1 MPCQIEARLLSQPK
15 LNVLEVHM
23 WTLLCP
29 AKLRLGY
36 GPDQSPKRFL
46 NLIRVMLKSMM
57 IICRIFLLNF
67 LIKNE
72 LMMHFFEFFW
82 IIVLF
87 YFFWF
92 FLRFYIFMIF
102 LLNFSET
109 KKVSS

>member
-1 MPCQIEARLLSQPK
+1 
-15 LNVLEVHM
+15 M

-57 IICRIFLLNF
+57 IICRIFLLIF

-72 LMMHFFEFFW
+72 LMMHFYE
-82 IIVLF
+82 
-87 YFFWF
+87 YFF
-92 FLRFYIFMIF
+92 LDYLAFYIFFDFSCVFMF
-102 LLNFSET
+102 LCFFC
-109 KKVSS
+109 

>member
-1 MPCQIEARLLSQPK
+1 
-15 LNVLEVHM
+15 M

-57 IICRIFLLNF
+57 IICRIFLLIF

-72 LMMHFFEFFW
+72 LMMHFYE
-82 IIVLF
+82 
-87 YFFWF
+87 YFF
-92 FLRFYIFMIF
+92 LDYLAFYIFLIF
-102 LLNFSET
+102 LAFLCFYVFSANFSRN
-109 KKVSS
+109 

>member
-1 MPCQIEARLLSQPK
+1 
-15 LNVLEVHM
+15 M

-57 IICRIFLLNF
+57 IICRIFLLIF

-72 LMMHFFEFFW
+72 LMMHFYE
-82 IIVLF
+82 
-87 YFFWF
+87 YFFLIILLFIF
-92 FLRFYIFMIF
+92 F
-102 LLNFSET
+102 
-109 KKVSS
+109 